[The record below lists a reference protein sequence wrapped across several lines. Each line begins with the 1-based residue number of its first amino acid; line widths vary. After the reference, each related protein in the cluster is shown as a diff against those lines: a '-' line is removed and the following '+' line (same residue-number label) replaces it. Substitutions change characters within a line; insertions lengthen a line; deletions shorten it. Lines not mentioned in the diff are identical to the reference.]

1 MKHSQ
6 KNKKDS
12 VKCEVFFRYEV
23 LLKQMCCFF
32 LMRDPEKDFVGRS
45 WQLWAG
51 VASPEGGVSYL
62 VMLGKA
68 MAYLETQTG

>member
-1 MKHSQ
+1 
-6 KNKKDS
+6 
-12 VKCEVFFRYEV
+12 
-23 LLKQMCCFF
+23 
-32 LMRDPEKDFVGRS
+32 MRDPEKDFVGRS